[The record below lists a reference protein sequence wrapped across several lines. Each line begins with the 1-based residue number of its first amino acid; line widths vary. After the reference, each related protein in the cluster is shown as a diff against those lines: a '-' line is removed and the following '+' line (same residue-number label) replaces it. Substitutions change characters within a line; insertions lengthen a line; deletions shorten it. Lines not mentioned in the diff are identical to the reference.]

1 MAQILALILVGLSVG
16 LGNFAASVAIG
27 LGGVD
32 KSLRWRIAL
41 VFGGF
46 ETLMPIIGL
55 VIGHKVAGSLGS
67 HANLIGGVLLAATG
81 LYLLIGALR
90 HRDDQKV
97 KEADPKNIGKLL
109 LTGLSL
115 SIDNLIVGFSLGT
128 YHESLWVT
136 AAVIGVTCV
145 TMSLIG
151 LEIGSR
157 LSSKVEEY
165 SEALSGA
172 ILILIGMLIF
182 LKVL

>member
-1 MAQILALILVGLSVG
+1 MSQVLALILVGLSVG

-32 KSLRWRIAL
+32 KALRWRIAL
-41 VFGGF
+41 VFGAF

-55 VIGHKVAGSLGS
+55 VIGHKVAGSLGT
-67 HANLIGGVLLAATG
+67 HANIIGGILLTLTG

-90 HRDDQKV
+90 HRDDDKV
-97 KEADPKNIGKLL
+97 KQADTKNTGKLL
-109 LTGLSL
+109 MTGLSL

-136 AAVIGVTCV
+136 ATVIGATCI

-165 SEALSGA
+165 SEILSGA
-172 ILILIGMLIF
+172 ILILIGILIF
-182 LKVL
+182 LKIL